1 MFLNRGNMSLKKI
14 TLFLFLCLMGH
25 VLSAQSAYWVFF
37 TDKNNTTFDP
47 YTYFD
52 AYAIERRIQN
62 NISLYDT
69 TDFPL
74 NEAYVNETASLSEE
88 VIGETRWFNAL
99 AVFATDK
106 NISQIQALP
115 FVKEIIPIETDMT
128 VCSYQMLTLADNPPP
143 EEEEEE
149 EEEIDDESD
158 YITSSSQVKRMD
170 GDLFIQNNIDGK
182 GIRIAVFDAGFP
194 DVNTHPAFEHIRN
207 ENRIIKTWNFCNKKE
222 DVYGNNSHGRMVL
235 SCIAGM
241 YDGKKTGLATG
252 AEFLLARTEFGLEIK
267 KEEVWWMMAVE
278 WADKH
283 GAHIIN
289 SSLGYGGERYHPK
302 HLDGKTILVTRA
314 ANMAASKGI
323 LVVNAAGNEGTDKL
337 WKQTIIAPA
346 DADSILS
353 IGGISPSSDFHIY
366 FSSIGPTADGRL
378 KPNVV
383 AWGEVTVAGNKDQWQ
398 CNVTGTS
405 FASPL
410 VAGFAA
416 CAWQLNRDLN
426 NMELKAEIERSGDL
440 YPYYDYHHG
449 YGVPQASYFLE
460 DTSAVMQD
468 ASILIIE
475 EEEQEII
482 ISVDKSKEQGAYWDR
497 KYPNLQYLYYH
508 IENEEGRL
516 VKYMTLDLPNN
527 YFSDD
532 SDWENFFTD
541 MLSED
546 ESQIEKKDEGETIE
560 EVVSIEEDIVEEET
574 IPTAEE
580 LETDVRK
587 EVEKTDGTESTKE
600 EIVVEEEIPS
610 DEDNKRVVARIGKS
624 ELKSGYTLRV
634 RYNGIVKEYSNK

>member
-1 MFLNRGNMSLKKI
+1 
-14 TLFLFLCLMGH
+14 MGH

-69 TDFPL
+69 SDFPL
-74 NEAYVNETASLSEE
+74 NENYVNKTASLSEE

-115 FVKEIIPIETDMT
+115 FVKEILPIETSMT
-128 VCSYQMLTLADNPPP
+128 LCSYQTLMLADNPPP
-143 EEEEEE
+143 EEEDEEE
-149 EEEIDDESD
+149 VEDESD

-170 GDLFIQNNIDGK
+170 GDLFIRNNIDGK

-222 DVYGNNSHGRMVL
+222 NVYGNNSHGRMVL

-241 YDGKKTGLATG
+241 YDGEKMGLATG
-252 AEFLLARTEFGLEIK
+252 AEFLLARTELGLEIK
-267 KEEVWWMMAVE
+267 KEEVWWMMAME
-278 WADKH
+278 WADKN

-314 ANMAASKGI
+314 ANMAAAKGI

-378 KPNVV
+378 KPNLV

-398 CNVTGTS
+398 YNVTGTS

-416 CAWQLNRDLN
+416 CAWQLNRNLN

-468 ASILIIE
+468 TSTLIIE
-475 EEEQEII
+475 EDEQDII
-482 ISVDKSKEQGAYWDR
+482 VSIDKSKEQGGYWDR
-497 KYPNLQYLYYH
+497 KYPNLQYIYYH

-516 VKYMTLDLPNN
+516 VKYMTLEESNF
-527 YFSDD
+527 YFDFLWEEYEEAYPSYYWDD
-532 SDWENFFTD
+532 EISV
-541 MLSED
+541 
-546 ESQIEKKDEGETIE
+546 E
-560 EVVSIEEDIVEEET
+560 EVVTAPSGKEPQTDISTEQENVHEIVPTEEEM
-574 IPTAEE
+574 IIEQ
-580 LETDVRK
+580 
-587 EVEKTDGTESTKE
+587 EVLF
-600 EIVVEEEIPS
+600 
-610 DEDNKRVVARIGKS
+610 DEDKKRVVARIGKS
-624 ELKSGYTLRV
+624 ELKPGYTLRV
-634 RYNGIVKEYSNK
+634 RYNGIVKEYSK